1 MKQLKT
7 MEFLI
12 INKKLLKNKNYNNK
26 IINPFN
32 INISIKIKKVKIF
45 LVINK
50 KFQNNNKKF
59 NSKKKKFKV
68 FYIINQTK
76 LVIILVHKITII
88 KIFNKNKI
96 FKK

>member
-1 MKQLKT
+1 MKQLKIT
-7 MEFLI
+7 EFLI
-12 INKKLLKNKNYNNK
+12 INKKSLKNKNNNNK

-59 NSKKKKFKV
+59 NNKKKKFKV

-76 LVIILVHKITII
+76 LVIILVLKITII
-88 KIFNKNKI
+88 KIFNKNNI

>member
-1 MKQLKT
+1 MKQLKI

-12 INKKLLKNKNYNNK
+12 INKKSLKNKNYNNK

-59 NSKKKKFKV
+59 NNKKKKFKV
-68 FYIINQTK
+68 FI
-76 LVIILVHKITII
+76 
-88 KIFNKNKI
+88 
-96 FKK
+96 

>member
-1 MKQLKT
+1 MKQLKIT
-7 MEFLI
+7 EFLI

-26 IINPFN
+26 IINPFY

-59 NSKKKKFKV
+59 NNKKKKFKV

>member
-1 MKQLKT
+1 MKQLKIT
-7 MEFLI
+7 EFLI

-59 NSKKKKFKV
+59 NNKKKKFKV